1 MASGYGAEQGSA
13 SAKKDETTLAKPR
26 VGRLGPLAAVVEE
39 PPADAIGS
47 PIRTDAVR
55 YDRGERCRYSGRRA
69 RPRRAPRQ
77 RREPFL
83 GLGAGGHARD
93 ATCHANEP
101 PTATMEADAHTYPRS
116 ALSGTGYDR
125 NGRIGR
131 HGCCHGAG
139 RKRGYDHHVTSAEI
153 IQEIGV
159 RLARVA
165 PRDSRV
171 VLFGSHARGEA
182 DEGSD
187 YDILVIEPEVVD
199 AARESVRLRT
209 ELGDL
214 LVPIDVIVIDRERAR
229 RRGPCPRHYG
239 RARVARGPGSCRHLI
254 RSNETMSS
262 GSMLSRR
269 SRITESGAGRS
280 RFRDTADA

>member
-1 MASGYGAEQGSA
+1 MIGMPPWLELRAA
-13 SAKKDETTLAKPR
+13 SAAAAMGDKEEGHPLSRSEASARHPSESLPRAQVVMATGTHATLSRRLPIQAAVTHTDREKPR
-26 VGRLGPLAAVVEE
+26 CAGLSKCAREDSNLHGPYSPQGPQPWTGRV
-39 PPADAIGS
+39 DASKG
-47 PIRTDAVR
+47 VR
-55 YDRGERCRYSGRRA
+55 IVQTARFRG
-69 RPRRAPRQ
+69 
-77 RREPFL
+77 
-83 GLGAGGHARD
+83 
-93 ATCHANEP
+93 
-101 PTATMEADAHTYPRS
+101 
-116 ALSGTGYDR
+116 R

-131 HGCCHGAG
+131 HGCCHGCCHGAG

-171 VLFGSHARGEA
+171 VLFGSHARGQA

-214 LVPIDVIVIDRERAR
+214 LVPIDVVVIDRERAR
-229 RRGPCPRHYG
+229 RRASVRGTMVERALREG
-239 RARVARGPGSCRHLI
+239 RVLA
-254 RSNETMSS
+254 
-262 GSMLSRR
+262 
-269 SRITESGAGRS
+269 
-280 RFRDTADA
+280 DT